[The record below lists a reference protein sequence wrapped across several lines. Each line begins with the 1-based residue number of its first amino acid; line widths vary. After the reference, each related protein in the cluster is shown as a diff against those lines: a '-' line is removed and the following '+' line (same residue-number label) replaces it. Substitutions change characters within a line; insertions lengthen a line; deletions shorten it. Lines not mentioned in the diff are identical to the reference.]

1 MRHVLSGGYEW
12 ISAASQGAPR
22 SYNISGA
29 YLFFYIKKKKASY
42 LVSVLVFLSVVRIA
56 SAASSND
63 PKMS

>member
-1 MRHVLSGGYEW
+1 MNGFLQQAKEH
-12 ISAASQGAPR
+12 QGATIFLELI
-22 SYNISGA
+22 Y
-29 YLFFYIKKKKASY
+29 FFTLKKKKASY